1 MPRTLYT
8 VEQANRALPYV
19 RRIVEDLVAEH
30 RKWAD
35 AVRELEAV
43 AGRGR
48 ADDPDPRAEELR
60 RLAHTSAADIDTFLA
75 ELAALGVECKGYD
88 VGLVDFPAV
97 LGGREVYLCWRLGE
111 PAVAHWHD
119 RDAGFAGRVP
129 IPGAE
134 RSVRSGAGPEPR

>member
-1 MPRTLYT
+1 MPKTLYT

-30 RKWAD
+30 RRWSD
-35 AVRELEAV
+35 AVRGLELLAARE
-43 AGRGR
+43 R
-48 ADDPDPRAEELR
+48 ADAPDPRAEELR
-60 RLAHTSAADIDTFLA
+60 RLAQASAADIDAFLG

-97 LGGREVYLCWRLGE
+97 LDGREVFLCWRLGE

-119 RDAGFAGRVP
+119 HDAGYAGRRP
-129 IPGAE
+129 LPGVAL
-134 RSVRSGAGPEPR
+134 AGDRA